1 MGQPGIA
8 GISSRDSRDLAFVSD
23 EVSQQPL
30 LLSAQIKP
38 AKFLPAG
45 TSAPHG
51 NQLLFVKQGFASKCL
66 ILGNP
71 ALAVS

>member
-1 MGQPGIA
+1 MIW
-8 GISSRDSRDLAFVSD
+8 AFLSD

-30 LLSAQIKP
+30 LLSAQLRP
-38 AKFLPAG
+38 AKFLPTG
-45 TSAPHG
+45 TAAPHG
-51 NQLLFVKQGFASKCL
+51 NQLLFVKQGFASQCL